1 MRRRLESGV
10 AKCAPVETPS
20 RRTLCLGPLRSFR
33 HENYTRRLALM
44 TSTLHLKRYRARDR
58 RRELLLG
65 TL

>member
-20 RRTLCLGPLRSFR
+20 RHTLGIGGHWTFG
-33 HENYTRRLALM
+33 HENDAMRLEFM